1 MRIVFSVIL
10 SLALSVAVCLILAAA
25 GLLKFRDDGVVA
37 GLKPMSE
44 KVISRV
50 ATALDAL
57 PTVSE
62 DTSPSVSQE
71 TSLSPW
77 PAGQASSVPATIP
90 VPNTPATAD
99 RKTLVHTRALVFL
112 SAKAGKDGAE
122 IEDRFA
128 EFLLQELNLDQQE
141 TARLV
146 RMSFWKNFVT
156 VQQQWVAGQRD
167 EMRLAFAREKD
178 LKQAGFAAKGLALMA
193 NEVQEAEACLEEL
206 SQRLSEG
213 AREGEK
219 L

>member
-10 SLALSVAVCLILAAA
+10 SLALSAAICLILAAT

-62 DTSPSVSQE
+62 DTSRLVSQE
-71 TSLSPW
+71 TSRSPS

-90 VPNTPATAD
+90 VPNTPAAAD
-99 RKTLVHTRALVFL
+99 RKSLVHSRALAFL
-112 SAKAGKDGAE
+112 SAKAGKDGAD

-128 EFLLQELNLDQQE
+128 EFLTQELHLGHKE
-141 TARLV
+141 TERLI

-156 VQQQWVAGQRD
+156 FQQQWLPGQRD

-178 LKQAGFAAKGLALMA
+178 LKQAGFVAKGLTLMA
-193 NEVQEAEACLEEL
+193 SEVQEAEACLDEL
-206 SQRLSEG
+206 SQRLS
-213 AREGEK
+213 ALAPEGEK
-219 L
+219 S